1 MTTAYTSLLGLALP
15 VTGELD
21 GTWGDVVNNYI
32 TSYLDAS
39 VAGAQTISGSQ
50 TAVTL
55 STTNG
60 SALSQAASGA
70 TGSAQYQIINC
81 TGNPASLL
89 TVTVPAASK
98 QYIVINATSTS
109 QSVKI
114 VGAGPTTGVTIVSG
128 EKALIAWDG
137 SDFVK
142 VASTVITN
150 LTGTLGTANG
160 GTGLTGFTA
169 SNNALYSTSSS
180 ALAAGTLPVAAGGT
194 GQTSYTDGQLLIG
207 NSSGNTLTKATLT
220 AGSNV
225 TITNGNGSITIASTA
240 TTSAGGSNTQVQYNS
255 SGAFAGSSNF
265 TFDGTNVTVGGTT
278 SSSKLIPTGGTAT
291 GNGMYLPAS
300 NTLGFSTNGTLVASL
315 DSAGNLSMKTGSIQE
330 VKASVAA
337 SDINLSLGNYF
348 SKTIS
353 GTTTFTVSNVPTTGT
368 AIAIILDLTNGGSA
382 TVNWW
387 SGVKWPSGTAP
398 TLTASGRD
406 VLGFFTYDG
415 GTTWNG
421 FVLGKAMA

>member
-32 TSYLDAS
+32 TSYVDAS

-60 SALSQAASGA
+60 SSLSQAGSGS

-89 TVTVPAASK
+89 TVTAPATSK
-98 QYIVINATSTS
+98 QYIVLNSTSTS

-128 EKALIAWDG
+128 EKALIAWNG

-142 VASTVITN
+142 VASSLLSQLSGTVAV
-150 LTGTLGTANG
+150 AN
-160 GTGLTGFTA
+160 
-169 SNNALYSTSSS
+169 
-180 ALAAGTLPVAAGGT
+180 GGT

-240 TTSAGGSNTQVQYNS
+240 TASAGGSNTQVQYNS

-353 GTTTFTVSNVPTTGT
+353 GTTTFTVSNVPTTGS